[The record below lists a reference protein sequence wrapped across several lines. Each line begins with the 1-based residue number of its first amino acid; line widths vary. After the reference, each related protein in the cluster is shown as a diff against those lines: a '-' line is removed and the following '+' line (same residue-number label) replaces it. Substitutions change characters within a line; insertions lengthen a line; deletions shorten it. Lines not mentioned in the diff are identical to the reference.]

1 MAFDIGSRGQVWIQL
16 AAVIVLVLGAWELA
30 SRTELIDPRM
40 FSSPSRIWSAGW
52 WLAERGEIWPHLW
65 ITTKELLVAFV
76 LFAIAGGGIGVL
88 LGLRQSTF
96 EIFYGPIAIFFA
108 FPKVT
113 LYPIFLMAFGLGFI
127 SKTLFAAMFGFFP
140 LVMTTMVG
148 VRAVRRIHIDLFD
161 SVGASFWFRLWRL
174 LVPGALP
181 YFITGLR
188 IGYVYAGIGVLLAE
202 MFAAVG
208 GLGNRIIGAGY
219 QSTLDQFWVYVVVS
233 AALLMAGAGV
243 FRAIEVRLSHW
254 RAA

>member
-1 MAFDIGSRGQVWIQL
+1 
-16 AAVIVLVLGAWELA
+16 
-30 SRTELIDPRM
+30 
-40 FSSPSRIWSAGW
+40 
-52 WLAERGEIWPHLW
+52 
-65 ITTKELLVAFV
+65 
-76 LFAIAGGGIGVL
+76 
-88 LGLRQSTF
+88 
-96 EIFYGPIAIFFA
+96 
-108 FPKVT
+108 
-113 LYPIFLMAFGLGFI
+113 
-127 SKTLFAAMFGFFP
+127 
-140 LVMTTMVG
+140 
-148 VRAVRRIHIDLFD
+148 
-161 SVGASFWFRLWRL
+161 VGASFWFRLWRL